1 MHILATLITPPVD
14 PAHEPIN
21 IRKNSI
27 TLESAGQSKYEAF
40 VQPVDVIN
48 DDVSK
53 KPILSALPNEL
64 PLIDAAP
71 KKILIVTMIVDTAI
85 IPI

>member
-1 MHILATLITPPVD
+1 MHILATLIPPPVD

-21 IRKNSI
+21 IQKNNI

-40 VQPVDVIN
+40 VKPVDVIN

-53 KPILSALPNEL
+53 KPTLSAVPNEL

-71 KKILIVTMIVDTAI
+71 KKIFIVTMIVYTAI